1 MVTQGKVKQVKGIE
15 NVGDTF
21 WTGKSETSLRSD
33 MNKVKDLSMEK
44 SGGKNTKQLRRKEI
58 SIFEKLQDLLT
69 RGYKV
74 GSGNY
79 TDQIIQNFLGHGRV
93 FNFFFFSYWDGKS
106 LEGTKHGSDLI
117 GL

>member
-1 MVTQGKVKQVKGIE
+1 
-15 NVGDTF
+15 
-21 WTGKSETSLRSD
+21 

-79 TDQIIQNFLGHGRV
+79 TDQII
-93 FNFFFFSYWDGKS
+93 
-106 LEGTKHGSDLI
+106 
-117 GL
+117 